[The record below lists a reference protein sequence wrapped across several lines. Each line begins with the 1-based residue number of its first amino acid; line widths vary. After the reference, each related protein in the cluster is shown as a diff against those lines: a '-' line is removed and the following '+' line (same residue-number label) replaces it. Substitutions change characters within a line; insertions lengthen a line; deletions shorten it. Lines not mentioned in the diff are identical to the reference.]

1 MPTITS
7 RRTGPV
13 ARRQRRR
20 ARQRQKR
27 LSIIFPHRQRNH
39 RRSIPKRQRREQ
51 SADVDECFEDCQE
64 LGYHLDPDVH
74 VGSLAAQGSTHTSH
88 VSSHAKLT
96 TPAGNPFSTL
106 DPDYSSQSTPDPIP
120 TPYQDHTIRPP
131 NPFLAELEWHV
142 AKKSYPKLEDIGDPI
157 FPDAEDQEDQP
168 PHASR
173 FWWRSPFHPDDL
185 EANRS
190 SISKVHLPTVQATIP
205 PSVQRSSIPTT
216 PPSGGNVH
224 LPGTFPQDNT
234 PADTYRPSK
243 KRKLNDAAT
252 PSFLTGYR
260 IPSPFLY
267 HKPSRDALPNIG
279 DEENMCICLGPSFGS
294 NADEHQ
300 NTLRH
305 NNCSSSC
312 GESSAELE
320 LEATQPL
327 LGNQYQF
334 VAAALP
340 NMDTGTFR
348 APVEEAVGC
357 ADPEFYTNTRP
368 YLSPRKTHVDSEIAT
383 GSSATCVRGSV
394 PLLAKVKNLTSHIYA
409 AEDLRLTDTP
419 LPAHGIS
426 PVVASSPEQPSAP
439 QHSQS
444 VFSSHE
450 LVFPQLP
457 APTGVRHK
465 SLDRYIERTVN
476 FWSKQQ
482 DGHEQRKIGSDTLK
496 KDIADTTKE
505 KRSNF
510 QELWD
515 AYEKAV
521 LGQNDRESCAP
532 RAVISKASY
541 SGPDRSSLPLANV
554 IGPERSSAVLHRP
567 INPARPASI
576 DLKIPKEIEIPAW
589 SLSPCTALVP
599 ARLFEKQYLGLTGCW
614 SFDNPCMTQTQLP
627 MSNAIVKQINESY
640 GNGKI
645 QQAMDWL
652 TEDLHLDKIF
662 DEEQDED
669 GAYLPWLQAGWDG
682 NLFFPENTASEV
694 PLPLSTPFEDVE
706 LGDEGQFTDSDS
718 WGGMQINEEANGSV
732 CWEDWDDDASGWSE
746 PSEDEFFDFFL

>member
-96 TPAGNPFSTL
+96 TPTGNPFSML
-106 DPDYSSQSTPDPIP
+106 DPDYSSRSTPDPIP

-142 AKKSYPKLEDIGDPI
+142 AKKSYPKLEDIEDSI

-168 PHASR
+168 PRASR
-173 FWWRSPFHPDDL
+173 FWWRSPCHPDDL

-190 SISKVHLPTVQATIP
+190 SISKVPPPTVQATIP
-205 PSVQRSSIPTT
+205 PSVQTSSIPTT

-224 LPGTFPQDNT
+224 LPGAFPQDTT

-267 HKPSRDALPNIG
+267 HKPSRDALPNID
-279 DEENMCICLGPSFGS
+279 DEENTCICLGPSFGS
-294 NADEHQ
+294 SADEHQ
-300 NTLRH
+300 NIREG
-305 NNCSSSC
+305 NNYSSSC
-312 GESSAELE
+312 CESPAELE
-320 LEATQPL
+320 SEATQPL
-327 LGNQYQF
+327 LGNQYRF

-340 NMDTGTFR
+340 IMGTGKPC
-348 APVEEAVGC
+348 ALVEEAVGC

-368 YLSPRKTHVDSEIAT
+368 YLSPRKTQVNSDIAT
-383 GSSATCVRGSV
+383 GSSATSARGSV

-409 AEDLRLTDTP
+409 AEDLRSTDTP
-419 LPAHGIS
+419 LPAHIIS
-426 PVVASSPEQPSAP
+426 PFVAPSPEHSTALQHPQPVIQRHELIFP
-439 QHSQS
+439 QH
-444 VFSSHE
+444 
-450 LVFPQLP
+450 P
-457 APTGVRHK
+457 ASTGVRDK
-465 SLDRYIERTVN
+465 SLDRYFERTVN
-476 FWSKQQ
+476 FWSKPQN
-482 DGHEQRKIGSDTLK
+482 GHENRKIESATLQT
-496 KDIADTTKE
+496 DITDTTKG

-521 LGQNDRESCAP
+521 LGVDNRETNVPKTVLSITSCSRADRNSQPA
-532 RAVISKASY
+532 ASVPVP
-541 SGPDRSSLPLANV
+541 GRSSKILPAPVN
-554 IGPERSSAVLHRP
+554 AVETTP
-567 INPARPASI
+567 V
-576 DLKIPKEIEIPAW
+576 DLKLPKEIQMPAW
-589 SLSPCTALVP
+589 SPSTCTALVP
-599 ARLFEKQYLGLTGCW
+599 ASLFEKQYLGLTGCW
-614 SFDNPCMTQTQLP
+614 NSDKPSVAQTQLS
-627 MSNAIVKQINESY
+627 MSNAIVKQSNENR
-640 GNGKI
+640 GDGKI
-645 QQAMDWL
+645 QQAVDWL
-652 TEDLHLDKIF
+652 TEDLDLDKIF
-662 DEEQDED
+662 DEEQEED

-682 NLFFPENTASEV
+682 YLFYPENTASEV

-706 LGDEGQFTDSDS
+706 LDEEGQFTDCDS
-718 WGGMQINEEANGSV
+718 WGGTQINEEVNGSV
-732 CWEDWDDDASGWSE
+732 CWDWDDDASGWSE
-746 PSEDEFFDFFL
+746 PSEDEFFDFYL

>member
-1 MPTITS
+1 M
-7 RRTGPV
+7 
-13 ARRQRRR
+13 
-20 ARQRQKR
+20 
-27 LSIIFPHRQRNH
+27 
-39 RRSIPKRQRREQ
+39 
-51 SADVDECFEDCQE
+51 
-64 LGYHLDPDVH
+64 
-74 VGSLAAQGSTHTSH
+74 
-88 VSSHAKLT
+88 
-96 TPAGNPFSTL
+96 L
-106 DPDYSSQSTPDPIP
+106 DPDYSSHSTPDPIP

-131 NPFLAELEWHV
+131 NSFLAELEWHV
-142 AKKSYPKLEDIGDPI
+142 AKKSYPKLEDIEDSI

-168 PHASR
+168 PRASR
-173 FWWRSPFHPDDL
+173 FWWRCPCHPDDL

-190 SISKVHLPTVQATIP
+190 SISKVPPPTVQATIP
-205 PSVQRSSIPTT
+205 PSVQTGSIPAT

-224 LPGTFPQDNT
+224 LPGAFPQDTT

-267 HKPSRDALPNIG
+267 HNQSRDALPNID
-279 DEENMCICLGPSFGS
+279 DEENTCICLGPSFGS

-305 NNCSSSC
+305 NNYSSS
-312 GESSAELE
+312 GDESSAELE
-320 LEATQPL
+320 SEATQPL
-327 LGNQYQF
+327 LGNQYRF

-340 NMDTGTFR
+340 NMGTGKPC
-348 APVEEAVGC
+348 ALVEEAVGC

-368 YLSPRKTHVDSEIAT
+368 YLSPRKTQVNSEIAIS
-383 GSSATCVRGSV
+383 SSATGARGSV

-419 LPAHGIS
+419 LPVHGIS
-426 PVVASSPEQPSAP
+426 PVVASSPEQSSAL

-465 SLDRYIERTVN
+465 SLDRYFERTVN

-482 DGHEQRKIGSDTLK
+482 DGHEKRKIESDTLK
-496 KDIADTTKE
+496 KDIADTTQE

-521 LGQNDRESCAP
+521 LGLNNQDSHASKTVLPIASCPQADWNSQP
-532 RAVISKASY
+532 SA
-541 SGPDRSSLPLANV
+541 SGPGTGRGST
-554 IGPERSSAVLHRP
+554 IF
-567 INPARPASI
+567 PAPVNTVETISI
-576 DLKIPKEIEIPAW
+576 ELKLPKEIEVPAW
-589 SLSPCTALVP
+589 SLSTCTALVP

-614 SFDNPCMTQTQLP
+614 SSDKPSMAETKLP
-627 MSNAIVKQINESY
+627 ISNAIIKQTNESP
-640 GNGKI
+640 GDGKI
-645 QQAMDWL
+645 QQAVDWL
-652 TEDLHLDKIF
+652 TEDLDPDKIF
-662 DEEQDED
+662 DEEQEED
-669 GAYLPWLQAGWDG
+669 GAYLPWLKAGWDG
-682 NLFFPENTASEV
+682 HLFYPENTASEV

-706 LGDEGQFTDSDS
+706 LDDEGQFTDCDS